1 MCSLANFFFDQV
13 LIHHPGFTTVSI
25 FIDLEYFL
33 VFVLILGGSLQLSL
47 CQKQGR
53 PAPGSLFTC
62 LLGSEHL
69 LTRPA
74 RGVQKKGTSR
84 KITKDKWK
92 TNVKGGWTPT
102 PRLGEEFNQRRSD
115 EQRWR
120 KPVGHYLSQQSWRQ
134 KEIKGRASGGGHTH
148 WSWETKGDSPR
159 KEDTDTWKET
169 KQDKI
174 PRLCLALGRW
184 DGDFGSW
191 YVSACVCGPNYM
203 SLFAVTCVYLF
214 LLASWFFSYG
224 YARQWCN
231 VLCSRILYFCRS
243 VNMFTNNIC
252 RYQAK
257 LRTRKKRPP
266 LKKTFE
272 VTECFGA
279 GHRCRVPGRCSCV
292 RFPQARWRRDEVHRP
307 RSARQ
312 GHERAIFFFNL
323 RAFDIFWS
331 V

>member
-1 MCSLANFFFDQV
+1 MTYPKICQLPELVLTCQLFFDQV

-169 KQDKI
+169 EQDKI
-174 PRLCLALGRW
+174 LACLLVFAWLWAAGMGILAPGMCLRPQLHVSFCCHLCLLVFTCFLVFFLRLCTT
-184 DGDFGSW
+184 
-191 YVSACVCGPNYM
+191 M
-203 SLFAVTCVYLF
+203 
-214 LLASWFFSYG
+214 
-224 YARQWCN
+224 
-231 VLCSRILYFCRS
+231 
-243 VNMFTNNIC
+243 M
-252 RYQAK
+252 
-257 LRTRKKRPP
+257 
-266 LKKTFE
+266 
-272 VTECFGA
+272 
-279 GHRCRVPGRCSCV
+279 
-292 RFPQARWRRDEVHRP
+292 
-307 RSARQ
+307 
-312 GHERAIFFFNL
+312 
-323 RAFDIFWS
+323 
-331 V
+331 